1 MTAHSTTSATAL
13 PTTGR
18 PALLRFALRL
28 DAAITAA
35 NGIAYL
41 ALCWLLDGWLGVP
54 AAFLAAVGFSLLA
67 FAAFVG
73 RLSTRP
79 SPGRVAVAAVI
90 AANVVWALDSV
101 LLLAVD
107 GFGPTLAGQLVVAV
121 QAAGVAGL
129 AALQYAGLRRA

>member
-1 MTAHSTTSATAL
+1 
-13 PTTGR
+13 
-18 PALLRFALRL
+18 
-28 DAAITAA
+28 
-35 NGIAYL
+35 
-41 ALCWLLDGWLGVP
+41 VP
-54 AAFLAAVGFSLLA
+54 AAFLAAVGAFLLA

-79 SPGRVAVAAVI
+79 SPGRVAVTAVI
-90 AANVVWALDSV
+90 AANLLWALDSV

-107 GFGPTLAGQLVVAV
+107 GFEATLAGQLVVAV

>member
-1 MTAHSTTSATAL
+1 MTAHGTTQVTAL

-28 DAAITAA
+28 DAAVTAA
-35 NGIAYL
+35 NGVAYL
-41 ALCWLLDGWLGVP
+41 GLCWLLDGWLGVP
-54 AAFLAAVGFSLLA
+54 AAFLAAAGAFLLA

-73 RLSTRP
+73 RLATRRSP
-79 SPGRVAVAAVI
+79 SRLAVGAVI

-107 GFGPTLAGQLVVAV
+107 GFGPTVAGQVVVAV